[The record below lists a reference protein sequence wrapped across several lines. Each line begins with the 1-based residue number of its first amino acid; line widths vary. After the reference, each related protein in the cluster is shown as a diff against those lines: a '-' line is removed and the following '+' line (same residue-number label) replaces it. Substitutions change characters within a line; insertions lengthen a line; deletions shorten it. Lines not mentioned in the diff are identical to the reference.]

1 MAQESDLE
9 KTEEPTARKKEK
21 AKEDGQV
28 VRSRELSS
36 FFILIAGVSLFWVC
50 GHYCYQK
57 LHILFSQ
64 TFYFNKYILYNSHL
78 LPKLVF
84 ESIKVGLNALLPII
98 AGLVLI
104 AFAAPSFFGGIHI
117 NFKSI
122 KFDWKKLN
130 PISGLKRIFSIHALA
145 ELFKALLKVILVSI
159 GISLF
164 VWVNLPH
171 FYHLVT
177 EPRYLALTQATQLM
191 IFAAYIAIFM
201 LIPLIGFDLIYQLLS
216 HLKKLRMTRQEIKD
230 EFKQQEGDPHIKA
243 RIRQQQREI
252 SRRRMMA
259 DVPKADVIIANPT
272 HYAVALQYDNQNMQA
287 PKVLA
292 KGAGLIALNI
302 KQLGEEN
309 RIPVLEAPPLA
320 RALYRHSKV
329 GGHIPATLYAAVA
342 EVLAWVYQL
351 RRWQR
356 EGGLKPK
363 KPTNVSVPQGLDFAG
378 DNNTH
383 G

>member
-84 ESIKVGLNALLPII
+84 ESIKIGLNALLPII

-130 PISGLKRIFSIHALA
+130 PISGLKRIFSINALA
-145 ELFKALLKVILVSI
+145 ELFKALLKVILVSV

-171 FYHLVT
+171 FFHLVT
-177 EPRYLALTQATQLM
+177 EPRYLALTQATQLHE
-191 IFAAYIAIFM
+191 FRTK
-201 LIPLIGFDLIYQLLS
+201 LI
-216 HLKKLRMTRQEIKD
+216 
-230 EFKQQEGDPHIKA
+230 
-243 RIRQQQREI
+243 
-252 SRRRMMA
+252 
-259 DVPKADVIIANPT
+259 
-272 HYAVALQYDNQNMQA
+272 
-287 PKVLA
+287 
-292 KGAGLIALNI
+292 
-302 KQLGEEN
+302 
-309 RIPVLEAPPLA
+309 
-320 RALYRHSKV
+320 
-329 GGHIPATLYAAVA
+329 
-342 EVLAWVYQL
+342 WV
-351 RRWQR
+351 R
-356 EGGLKPK
+356 
-363 KPTNVSVPQGLDFAG
+363 
-378 DNNTH
+378 
-383 G
+383 